1 MTMCCSKSVVT
12 TVRKAGYLRCVL
24 HQLTDV
30 GAAVTGT
37 GMIGL
42 FNISSRPLT
51 ELISLESFPG
61 IISSMKYVVRAH
73 SSGRI
78 TAPLSPGLPALVL
91 SSLDVRGYDILTAY
105 PVESFESETR
115 GRVYAANLGLLG
127 KMTGAAA
134 IMGSDFDLERD
145 GKVRLTTS
153 LKTLGVLG
161 VYISALPDLTIKDDF
176 IATIQGR
183 VIPVQTVLVS
193 KVDSHVLEIDV
204 EAAWQELGLHAGW
217 GNEVEV
223 KIIFAIDHEDSADGT
238 AQ

>member
-1 MTMCCSKSVVT
+1 
-12 TVRKAGYLRCVL
+12 
-24 HQLTDV
+24 
-30 GAAVTGT
+30 VTGT
-37 GMIGL
+37 GIIGF

-61 IISSMKYVVRAH
+61 VIPSMKYIIRAH
-73 SSGRI
+73 SSGHI
-78 TAPLSPGLPALVL
+78 TAPLTPGLSALVL
-91 SSLDVRGYDILTAY
+91 TSLDVRGYDILTAY
-105 PVESFESETR
+105 PLESFESEKR

-134 IMGSDFDLERD
+134 IMGTDFDLERD

-161 VYISALPDLTIKDDF
+161 VYISALPELTIEDDF
-176 IATIQGR
+176 IATIQGQ
-183 VIPVQTVLVS
+183 VIPVHTASVS
-193 KVDSHVLEIDV
+193 DVDPHVLEVDV

-223 KIIFAIDHEDSADGT
+223 RIVFGIDHEDPTEGEE
-238 AQ
+238 QQ